1 MMQVAAGSGPKYKVE
16 VDALLLR
23 ELRAAETDLHAAE
36 ADFRAATDAHQ
47 RLLDAWAS
55 RPHRKLVSNITN
67 GLLQSN
73 VAGEIVTQV
82 SYHIYI
88 YILTLLSSTL
98 STFNAVEETYLS
110 SFLAHEGDGR
120 RFPQHSKRRMGL
132 ELQRIL
138 SKPLVHLGD
147 SRFRRNFDL

>member
-1 MMQVAAGSGPKYKVE
+1 MQVAAGSGPSDIKVE

-88 YILTLLSSTL
+88 YIDFVVLD
-98 STFNAVEETYLS
+98 
-110 SFLAHEGDGR
+110 SFD
-120 RFPQHSKRRMGL
+120 
-132 ELQRIL
+132 
-138 SKPLVHLGD
+138 V
-147 SRFRRNFDL
+147 